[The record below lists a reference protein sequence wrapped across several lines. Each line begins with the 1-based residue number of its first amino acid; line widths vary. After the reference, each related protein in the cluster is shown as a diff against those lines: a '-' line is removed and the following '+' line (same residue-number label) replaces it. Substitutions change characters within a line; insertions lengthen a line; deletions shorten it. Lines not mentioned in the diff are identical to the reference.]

1 METRKIRTALVGC
14 GKVAD
19 FHALAYA
26 GLAHSDFVACCDN
39 NIERAKAFA
48 ERFGIRAYDN
58 VEQMIRECGVELVSI
73 CVPHPLHAALAV
85 QAADLKCNVLVEKP
99 LAVSLEDCDKIINAG
114 KDNGVQIGMIAQRRF
129 YRPCMRIRQAIDEGK
144 LGEPI
149 IGTVNMY
156 GWRDKAY
163 YDSDPW
169 RGTWKGEGGGV
180 MATQATHQIDLL
192 LWYMGE
198 IDEVYGVWKNY
209 NHPYIEVEDT
219 AVAIVKFKSGAVGN
233 LVMSNSQNPALF
245 GNVRVHGKNGA
256 SVGVQTDGGSMFIA
270 GMSEITEAPYNDIW
284 TIEGEADKLEQM
296 KEEDSAAFF
305 SVDSMHYYHRLQIE
319 EFINAIIEGKRP
331 LVTAEDGRRAVELM
345 IGVYRSMATGLPVKF
360 PLKVGD

>member
-1 METRKIRTALVGC
+1 MKTGKIRTALVGC

-26 GLAHSDFVACCDN
+26 KLEESEFVACCDAN
-39 NIERAKAFA
+39 MERAQAFA
-48 ERFGIRAYDN
+48 ERYGIQAYSDL
-58 VEQMIRECGVELVSI
+58 EQMIRECKVDLLSI
-73 CVPHPLHAALAV
+73 CVPHPLHASLTVA
-85 QAADLKCNVLVEKP
+85 AADLKCNVLVEKP
-99 LAVSLEDCDKIINAG
+99 LAVSLEDCDKIIEAG
-114 KDNGVQIGMIAQRRF
+114 KRNGVQIGMIAQRRF
-129 YRPCMRIRQAIDEGK
+129 YRPCMRIKKAIEDGK
-144 LGEPI
+144 LGQPI

-198 IDEVYGVWKNY
+198 IDEIYGFWKNY

-219 AVAIVKFKSGAVGN
+219 ALAIVKFKSGAVGN
-233 LVMSNSQNPALF
+233 LVMSNSQNPALY
-245 GNVRVHGKNGA
+245 GNVRVHGSNGA

-284 TIEGEADKLEQM
+284 TVEGEADQLEAM
-296 KEEDSAAFF
+296 KQEDTEAFF
-305 SVDSMHYYHRLQIE
+305 SVDSMHYYHQVQIE
-319 EFINAIIEGKRP
+319 EFIHAIQEGKRP

-345 IGVYRSMATGLPVKF
+345 IGVYQSMACGQPVKF
-360 PLKVGD
+360 PLKY

>member
-1 METRKIRTALVGC
+1 MNARKIKTALVGC
-14 GKVAD
+14 GKVAE
-19 FHALAYA
+19 FHAFAYA
-26 GLAHSDFVACCDN
+26 GLERSDFVACCDS

-58 VEQMIRECGVELVSI
+58 VEQMIRECGVELMSV
-73 CVPHPLHAALAV
+73 CVPHPLHASLAV
-85 QAADLKCNVLVEKP
+85 QAADMKCNVLVEKP

-114 KDNGVQIGMIAQRRF
+114 KNNGVRIGMIAQRRF
-129 YRPCMRIRQAIDEGK
+129 YRPCMRIRRAIDEGK
-144 LGEPI
+144 LGDPI

-192 LWYMGE
+192 LWYMGD
-198 IDEVYGVWKNY
+198 IDEVYGIWKNY

-219 AVAIVKFKSGAVGN
+219 ALAIVKFKSGAVGN

-245 GNVRVHGKNGA
+245 GNVRVHGSNGA

-284 TIEGEADKLEQM
+284 TVAGEADKLEQM
-296 KEEDSAAFF
+296 KEEDTKAFF

-319 EFINAIIEGKRP
+319 DFINAILEDKRP

-360 PLKVGD
+360 PLKVEG

>member
-1 METRKIRTALVGC
+1 MQTRKIRTALVGC

-26 GLAHSDFVACCDN
+26 SLEHSEFVACCDT
-39 NIERAKAFA
+39 NIERARAFA
-48 ERFGIRAYDN
+48 ERYGIKAYDN
-58 VEQMIRECGVELVSI
+58 VEQMIRESEVELVSI
-73 CVPHPLHAALAV
+73 CVPHPLHAALAE
-85 QAADLKCNVLVEKP
+85 QAANLKCNVIVEKP
-99 LAVSLEDCDKIINAG
+99 LAVSLEDCDKIIAAG
-114 KDNGVQIGMIAQRRF
+114 KRNGVQIGMIAQRRF
-129 YRPCMRIRQAIDEGK
+129 YRPCMRIKRAIDEGK
-144 LGEPI
+144 IGDPI

-156 GWRDKAY
+156 GWRDRAY
-163 YDSDPW
+163 YESDPW

-198 IDEVYGVWKNY
+198 IDEIYGFWKNY

-219 AVAIVKFKSGAVGN
+219 ALAIVKFKSGAVGN

-245 GNVRVHGKNGA
+245 GNVRVHGSNGA

-284 TIEGEADKLEQM
+284 TVEGEADKLEEM
-296 KEEDSAAFF
+296 KKADSEAFF
-305 SVDSMHYYHRLQIE
+305 SVDSMHHYHRVQIE
-319 EFINAIIEGKRP
+319 EFIDALLEGKRP

-345 IGVYRSMATGLPVKF
+345 IGVYQSMASGQPVKF
-360 PLKVGD
+360 PLKY